1 MPLRTL
7 TLNSGPFPPPA
18 LPGFDGTAGLSA
30 TPSGPAC
37 PSRASGWESRVPP
50 PGVSRVASDPLCGH
64 AVAITPVGP
73 LGRIAREADLSPP
86 LLPQR
91 LRPSPF
97 LWRVGSHII
106 RFEACSAFTHVTAC
120 LLAGP
125 LNDPFHRRL
134 RRLRYLHRRSDCYR
148 LERPELPGGSCTR

>member
-1 MPLRTL
+1 MARPVPRGRPVG
-7 TLNSGPFPPPA
+7 SHAP
-18 LPGFDGTAGLSA
+18 
-30 TPSGPAC
+30 
-37 PSRASGWESRVPP
+37 PP
-50 PGVSRVASDPLCGH
+50 PGVSRVASDPLCRH

-106 RFEACSAFTHVTAC
+106 RFEACSAFTRVTAC
-120 LLAGP
+120 QLAES
-125 LNDPFHRRL
+125 LNDPFHQRL

-148 LERPELPGGSCTR
+148 LERPICRAGVAPAEDLHLATAHTENWN